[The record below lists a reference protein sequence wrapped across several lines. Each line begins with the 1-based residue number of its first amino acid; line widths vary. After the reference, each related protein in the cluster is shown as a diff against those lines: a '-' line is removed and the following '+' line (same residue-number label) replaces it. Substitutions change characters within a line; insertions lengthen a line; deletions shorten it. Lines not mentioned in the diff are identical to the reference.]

1 MIQTYAWQLTV
12 LLVAIVAIFFV
23 LVAVI
28 YRDSSINTEHLI
40 KKSYRVRDWLF
51 WAILIVITPVIIY
64 TLTVLPYGIAASHSG
79 EIQKVDVTGQ
89 MWQWHLSKSRVEV
102 GRPVRF
108 YVTSKD
114 VNHGFGIYDSDLR
127 LLTQT
132 QAMPG
137 YINILEYTFE
147 HPGVYKVLCMEYCG
161 IAHHKMT
168 TGITVVD

>member
-12 LLVAIVAIFFV
+12 LLVTILAIFFV

-28 YRDSSINTEHLI
+28 YRDRSANTEHLL

-64 TLTVLPYGIAASHSG
+64 TLTILPYGIAASHHG
-79 EIQKVDVTGQ
+79 ETQKIDVTGQ
-89 MWQWHLSKSRVEV
+89 MWQWRLSKSRIKA
-102 GRPVRF
+102 GQPVRF

-114 VNHGFGIYDSDLR
+114 VNHGFGVYDSDLT
-127 LLTQT
+127 LLAQT

-147 HPGVYKVLCMEYCG
+147 NPGVYKVLCMEYCG
-161 IAHHKMT
+161 IAHHTMAT
-168 TGITVVD
+168 EITVVD